1 MQQVISIEDTIAEK
15 IKNLPPEQKQQVLD
29 FVEFL
34 LSKTSKKKEFKHPD
48 GRPMSA
54 LEAAGDL
61 VGCLDGGPGD
71 LSTNKKY
78 LEGPM
83 SALKAAGD
91 LVGSVEGP
99 GDLSMRKRELKRS

>member
-1 MQQVISIEDTIAEK
+1 MQQVISMEETIAEK
-15 IKNLPPEQKQQVLD
+15 VKNLPPERKQQVLD

-34 LSKTSKKKEFKHPD
+34 LSKTPEKKEFKHPD

-83 SALKAAGD
+83 SALKTAR
-91 LVGSVEGP
+91 L
-99 GDLSMRKRELKRS
+99 

>member
-1 MQQVISIEDTIAEK
+1 M
-15 IKNLPPEQKQQVLD
+15 LD

-34 LSKTSKKKEFKHPD
+34 LSQTPKKKEFKHPD

-61 VGCLDGGPGD
+61 VGSVEGPGD

-78 LEGPM
+78 LQRPI
-83 SALKAAGD
+83 SAEKE
-91 LVGSVEGP
+91 SFE
-99 GDLSMRKRELKRS
+99 KERSPLNKKSDRSCF

>member
-1 MQQVISIEDTIAEK
+1 MESVVSLEDAIAEK
-15 IKNLPPEQKQQVLD
+15 VKVLSSDRQKQVLD

-34 LSKTSKKKEFKHPD
+34 LFKDTPKEFKHPD

-78 LEGPM
+78 LQGPQFDETER
-83 SALKAAGD
+83 LTGH
-91 LVGSVEGP
+91 GP
-99 GDLSMRKRELKRS
+99 VSRPS